1 MATKS
6 NLITAVNNF
15 LSSVIGITKH
25 RNSML
30 EVINNIYPTPTYET
44 QATSVI
50 YTKAGE
56 NFTYN
61 IKIAKI
67 GRVVHINGWFENITG
82 GALSSQNLVTITDTE
97 YLPFVF
103 TQRQAIQAF
112 SESGQVVTLG
122 ISGSSI
128 LVTTTT
134 PTNVEF
140 YFNGSY
146 IVKD

>member
-1 MATKS
+1 MAIKS
-6 NLITAVNNF
+6 TITSTINGFITA
-15 LSSVIGITKH
+15 IITQSKV
-25 RNSML
+25 RSAFSTL
-30 EVINNIYPTPTYET
+30 LDNIYPTPTYET

-82 GALSSQNLVTITDTE
+82 GALSSQKLVTITDTE

-103 TQRQAIQAF
+103 TQKQFIQAF
-112 SESGQVVTLG
+112 SVSGQVVTLG

-134 PTNVEF
+134 PTDVEF

>member
-1 MATKS
+1 MAIKS
-6 NLITAVNNF
+6 TITSTINGFITA
-15 LSSVIGITKH
+15 IITQAKV
-25 RNSML
+25 RSAFSTL
-30 EVINNIYPTPTYET
+30 LDNIYPTPTYET
-44 QATSVI
+44 QATNVI

-56 NFTYN
+56 NFTYD

-67 GRVVHINGWFENITG
+67 GRVVHINGRFENITG
-82 GALSSQNLVTITDTE
+82 GALSVQNLVTITDAE

-103 TQRQAIQAF
+103 TQRQTIQAF
-112 SESGQVVTLG
+112 SESGQVVNLA

-128 LVTTTT
+128 SVATTT
-134 PTNVEF
+134 PTNVQF